1 MQQIEAYI
9 ATLLEQGKG
18 RQESARLMIQF
29 NDERAALKWSL
40 RVSST
45 ALEIRALRAELQ
57 GDMVKSESL
66 LTKAREMYLLSSKV

>member
-1 MQQIEAYI
+1 MDQIKAYI
-9 ATLLEQGKG
+9 TALLEQGKA
-18 RQESARLMIQF
+18 RQESVRLMIQF

-57 GDMVKSESL
+57 CDMAKSESL
-66 LTKAREMYLLSSKV
+66 LTKAREMYLLSGKV